1 VRRTAL
7 LLAATLWS
15 GAALL
20 ADFSYDQTSTL
31 TGGAMAGVLKTF
43 SKQAGKPVRTSVL
56 VKGDRMVHIS
66 PTSAQ
71 IIDLGKETITQVD
84 FQKKTYSVM
93 TFAQFSDMVN
103 QMGQAKTEKSDSTTQ
118 LSIKPTVKETGQKR
132 TVAGQDA
139 RQVILTIEMQG
150 TDTKTGQ
157 TSTFMTMTSDMWIAP
172 DIAGYEEVRSFQ
184 RRMMQKLTWSPNMG
198 MMTAPGSAKGMSEMM
213 KQMSKLD
220 GVPIYQV
227 VQMGGPAGAQGSGQP
242 ADAPP
247 QQTQQQTQPAQTDQ
261 PSAGSA
267 LGKLAGGRF
276 GGLGGFGRKKK
287 QDDEQPAPAAQT
299 SSSSAS
305 NSPGSLMEITSEM
318 SGFSS
323 APVDAS
329 KFEVP
334 AGFTQIESHMMRG
347 NAR

>member
-1 VRRTAL
+1 MRRTAL

-31 TGGAMAGVLKTF
+31 TGGAMAGMMKTF
-43 SKQAGKPVRTSVL
+43 SKQSREPVKTSIA
-56 VKGDRMVHIS
+56 VKGDRMVHLG

-71 IIDLGKETITQVD
+71 IIDLGKETITQID

-93 TFAQFSDMVN
+93 TFAQFSEMVN
-103 QMGQAKTEKSDSTTQ
+103 QMSQMKNQKSDAPAQ
-118 LSIKPTVKETGQKR
+118 LSIKPTVKETGQR
-132 TVAGQDA
+132 RMIAGQDA

-150 TDTKTGQ
+150 TDAKTGQ
-157 TSTFMTMTSDMWIAP
+157 TNTFMTMTSDMWVAP
-172 DIAGYEEVRSFQ
+172 NIAGYEEVRNFQ
-184 RRMMQKLTWSPNMG
+184 RRMMQRMTWAPNMG
-198 MMTAPGSAKGMSEMM
+198 MMTAPGSSKGMAEMM
-213 KQMSKLD
+213 KEMSKLD
-220 GVPIYQV
+220 GVPIQQV
-227 VQMGGPAGAQGSGQP
+227 LQMGGPAGAQGGAQ
-242 ADAPP
+242 AANAPP
-247 QQTQQQTQPAQTDQ
+247 QQQTQQAQTDQ

-287 QDDEQPAPAAQT
+287 QDDDQAAPAAQT

-323 APVDAS
+323 APVDSS

-334 AGFTQIESHMMRG
+334 AGFTLIESPMMRG
-347 NAR
+347 SQR